1 MYVSPETYTA
11 AIATIYRTG
20 RNRWPRRP
28 GELYRHPRKVC
39 IYFPVWEISS
49 LTTCRAVAVRP
60 TEKMNR
66 AKMITLRLD
75 VDTLA
80 AWKLAAASLNLGV
93 SEMIRTFV
101 AEGLKDREIR

>member
-1 MYVSPETYTA
+1 MGNFKSDDMP
-11 AIATIYRTG
+11 G
-20 RNRWPRRP
+20 RGGAR
-28 GELYRHPRKVC
+28 
-39 IYFPVWEISS
+39 
-49 LTTCRAVAVRP
+49 

-66 AKMITLRLD
+66 SKMITLRLD